1 MRTQFTN
8 ATSLLATALIT
19 AALSGSAFAQTT
31 KQPTT
36 GAGVSTT
43 TGAAVPDANM
53 ATPQT
58 GATAGSSTSAT
69 GAVDMGGTTGTAAT
83 GANGALGTG
92 ANPATTPATT
102 PATPATPGMNSTG
115 SSTTGTS
122 AAGAGM
128 VTGATDPAAMDHSQS
143 APNAMAPADGS
154 TKATGKSKKAKKDKT
169 N

>member
-43 TGAAVPDANM
+43 TGAAVPDANI

-58 GATAGSSTSAT
+58 GVTAGSSTSAT

-92 ANPATTPATT
+92 ANPATT

>member
-58 GATAGSSTSAT
+58 GATAGSSTNAT

-92 ANPATTPATT
+92 ANPSTNAAT
-102 PATPATPGMNSTG
+102 TPATPGMNSTG

-128 VTGATDPAAMDHSQS
+128 VTGTTDPAAMDHSQS
-143 APNAMAPADGS
+143 APNAMAPADGT